1 MKKQIEEMAKVIDE
15 AKHDMWV
22 GKAHQSGDFT
32 NHSKNIAQYLYEKG
46 YRKPEWISVEERL
59 PDANGTYLVIGNS
72 GTPHTAHF
80 YKAFKIN
87 GKPFDANFSNRYV
100 RYWMPLPEP
109 PKEGD
114 KNDA

>member
-1 MKKQIEEMAKVIDE
+1 MQRGQPMNKQIEEMAKDLSKHSFFYNGGCLMNYSIT
-15 AKHDMWV
+15 AKL
-22 GKAHQSGDFT
+22 
-32 NHSKNIAQYLYEKG
+32 LYEAG

-59 PDANGTYLVIGNS
+59 PDDNGTYLVIGKS